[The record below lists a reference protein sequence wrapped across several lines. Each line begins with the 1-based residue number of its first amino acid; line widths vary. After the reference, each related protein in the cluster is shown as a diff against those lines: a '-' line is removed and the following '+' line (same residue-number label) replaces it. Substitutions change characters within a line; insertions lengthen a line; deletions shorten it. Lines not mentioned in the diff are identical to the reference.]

1 MFTKR
6 NEKGFT
12 LMEMLIVVAIIAILV
27 AVSIPVFTSQLEKAR
42 EATDAAN
49 LRAAKAVAVAQ
60 YLTGEYTV
68 DGTTSTTMPTGSIY
82 YVPDSGALTATA
94 PAAYGKG
101 TTAGTDA
108 TARTSQIIQIT
119 FSASDAT
126 AAWVAHP

>member
-12 LMEMLIVVAIIAILV
+12 LMEMLIVVAASSPPILV
-27 AVSIPVFTSQLEKAR
+27 AVSIPVFTNQLEKAR

-94 PAAYGKG
+94 PQRMAKEQLPV
-101 TTAGTDA
+101 
-108 TARTSQIIQIT
+108 RTPQL
-119 FSASDAT
+119 AP
-126 AAWVAHP
+126 VR